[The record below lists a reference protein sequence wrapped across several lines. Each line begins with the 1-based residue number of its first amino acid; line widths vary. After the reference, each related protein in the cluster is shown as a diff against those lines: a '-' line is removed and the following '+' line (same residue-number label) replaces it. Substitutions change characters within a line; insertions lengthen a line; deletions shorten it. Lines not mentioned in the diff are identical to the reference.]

1 MVAGVSCDAYFT
13 DLEMDSPPDYSPRF
27 LRRIRKLP
35 KSLKGRRNEMK
46 YLDFIED
53 YGTHFNIR
61 AEFGGWRGQ
70 LSVFTKEDYQQL
82 KSGIIPINTK
92 AEISCKEIFIIVLF
106 YQTFWPDANF
116 HFQY

>member
-1 MVAGVSCDAYFT
+1 
-13 DLEMDSPPDYSPRF
+13 
-27 LRRIRKLP
+27 
-35 KSLKGRRNEMK
+35 MK

-82 KSGIIPINTK
+82 KSGIIPIKTK
-92 AEISCKEIFIIVLF
+92 AEISRKEIFTIVLF

-116 HFQY
+116 SFSVLRSFMEDDKAKEYLMYSDDKSRKELHIYGFDHINCQ